1 MAKALGAQGAG
12 GLHCGRTRGVFV
24 PSTLV
29 RRSIHARKSEA
40 RRRSSADEVG
50 ASGRNSMASS
60 SDASIEDFITSGK
73 LSGDEAP
80 SAAAERA
87 ARRQELL
94 ESDLGEDNHRRDY
107 ESVRREPMPS
117 RAKEE
122 PRPVAIGSKQRWA
135 ALRFRFLPHRMTLP
149 APTGPALPAPE
160 EDAVMW
166 PDLVHPGPQEDT
178 QGSQADTAVLPAKG
192 KGHATSASEVR
203 V

>member
-1 MAKALGAQGAG
+1 MAKALGAQGAR
-12 GLHCGRTRGVFV
+12 GLHCGRTRGTFV

-29 RRSIHARKSEA
+29 RRSIRARESETK
-40 RRRSSADEVG
+40 RRSSADEDG
-50 ASGRNSMASS
+50 ASGRNSIASV
-60 SDASIEDFITSGK
+60 EDFITSGK

-87 ARRQELL
+87 ARRQELR

-117 RAKEE
+117 RAEEE

-135 ALRFRFLPHRMTLP
+135 ALRFGFFSRRMSLP
-149 APTGPALPAPE
+149 APTGQALPAPE
-160 EDAVMW
+160 GAVVW
-166 PDLVHPGPQEDT
+166 PDSVHPGPQEDT

-192 KGHATSASEVR
+192 KGHATSLSEVR

>member
-1 MAKALGAQGAG
+1 
-12 GLHCGRTRGVFV
+12 
-24 PSTLV
+24 
-29 RRSIHARKSEA
+29 
-40 RRRSSADEVG
+40 
-50 ASGRNSMASS
+50 MASV
-60 SDASIEDFITSGK
+60 EDFITSGK

-135 ALRFRFLPHRMTLP
+135 ALRFRFLPHRMALP

>member
-1 MAKALGAQGAG
+1 MAKALGAQGAR
-12 GLHCGRTRGVFV
+12 GLHCGRTRGTFV

-29 RRSIHARKSEA
+29 RRSIRARESEA
-40 RRRSSADEVG
+40 KRRSSADEDG
-50 ASGRNSMASS
+50 ASGRNSIASV
-60 SDASIEDFITSGK
+60 EDFITSGK

-87 ARRQELL
+87 ARRQELR

-117 RAKEE
+117 RAEEE
-122 PRPVAIGSKQRWA
+122 PRPVAIGSEQRWA
-135 ALRFRFLPHRMTLP
+135 ALRFVFSRRMSLL
-149 APTGPALPAPE
+149 APTGQALPAPE
-160 EDAVMW
+160 GAVVW
-166 PDLVHPGPQEDT
+166 PDSVHPGPQEDT

-192 KGHATSASEVR
+192 KGHATSLSEVR

>member
-29 RRSIHARKSEA
+29 RRSIRARESEA
-40 RRRSSADEVG
+40 KRRSSAEEDG
-50 ASGRNSMASS
+50 ASGRDSIASS
-60 SDASIEDFITSGK
+60 SDAFIEDFITSGK

-87 ARRQELL
+87 ARRHELR

-117 RAKEE
+117 RAEEE
-122 PRPVAIGSKQRWA
+122 PRPVAIVAKQRWA
-135 ALRFRFLPHRMTLP
+135 ALRFGRRMSLP
-149 APTGPALPAPE
+149 APTGQTLPAPE
-160 EDAVMW
+160 EDSVVW
-166 PDLVHPGPQEDT
+166 PDLVHPGSQEDT

>member
-1 MAKALGAQGAG
+1 MQVAKALGAQGAG
-12 GLHCGRTRGVFV
+12 GLHCGRTRGTFV

-50 ASGRNSMASS
+50 ASGRNSMASV
-60 SDASIEDFITSGK
+60 EDFITSGK

-117 RAKEE
+117 RAEEE
-122 PRPVAIGSKQRWA
+122 PRPVAIVAKQRWA
-135 ALRFRFLPHRMTLP
+135 ALRFGRRMSLP
-149 APTGPALPAPE
+149 APTGQTLPAPE
-160 EDAVMW
+160 EDSVVW

>member
-1 MAKALGAQGAG
+1 MQVAKALGAQGAG
-12 GLHCGRTRGVFV
+12 GLHCGRTRGTFV

-50 ASGRNSMASS
+50 ASGRNSMASV
-60 SDASIEDFITSGK
+60 EDFITSGK

-117 RAKEE
+117 RAEEE
-122 PRPVAIGSKQRWA
+122 PRPVAIVAKQRWA
-135 ALRFRFLPHRMTLP
+135 ALRFGRRMSLP